1 MISAIVISA
10 GLHTNSN
17 HVERHGVTKN
27 TYFYFQRLQ
36 KHHLND
42 RGGKNCRDENARQ
55 SIPLTL
61 FVLPDPSQSR
71 AGKKTVNIG
80 PFRIEFLCPDRN
92 DYPLVLYSQVTC
104 SRESRQIRSIAMPEF
119 LGKRYKLFS
128 SENFDEFMKALGVGA
143 VTRKMGSS
151 VSPVVELTENNGLY
165 TLKTTSAFKNSEIK
179 FKLGEEFDE
188 ETPDGR
194 KVKSVCTLDGNKLIQ
209 LQKGEKETTIERE
222 FTPTEMKAVMKVDD
236 IVCTRV
242 YKIQE

>member
-1 MISAIVISA
+1 
-10 GLHTNSN
+10 
-17 HVERHGVTKN
+17 
-27 TYFYFQRLQ
+27 
-36 KHHLND
+36 
-42 RGGKNCRDENARQ
+42 
-55 SIPLTL
+55 
-61 FVLPDPSQSR
+61 
-71 AGKKTVNIG
+71 
-80 PFRIEFLCPDRN
+80 
-92 DYPLVLYSQVTC
+92 
-104 SRESRQIRSIAMPEF
+104 MPEF